1 MYILV
6 TGCAGFIGFSLVRE
20 LLKNR
25 NFKIV
30 GVDNLNN
37 ISGDLKLKNKR
48 LSLIRKNIK
57 FYNISLEDKNQLKKF
72 YKK

>member
-20 LLKNR
+20 LLKKR

-30 GVDNLNN
+30 GVD
-37 ISGDLKLKNKR
+37 KLKN
-48 LSLIRKNIK
+48 ING
-57 FYNISLEDKNQLKKF
+57 D
-72 YKK
+72 

>member
-37 ISGDLKLKNKR
+37 ISG
-48 LSLIRKNIK
+48 I
-57 FYNISLEDKNQLKKF
+57 
-72 YKK
+72 

>member
-20 LLKNR
+20 LLKKR

-30 GVDNLNN
+30 GVDNL
-37 ISGDLKLKNKR
+37 K
-48 LSLIRKNIK
+48 LSLSPPINEESMIHEYSRVSRENDQGS
-57 FYNISLEDKNQLKKF
+57 N
-72 YKK
+72 